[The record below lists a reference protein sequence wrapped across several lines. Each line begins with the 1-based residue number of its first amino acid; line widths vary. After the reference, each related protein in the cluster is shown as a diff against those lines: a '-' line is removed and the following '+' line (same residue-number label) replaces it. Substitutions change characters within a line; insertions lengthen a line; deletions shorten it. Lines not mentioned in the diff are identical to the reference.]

1 MSIPREVEELRTELL
16 SAGGGGGRGS
26 RGRSLLPNLGLA
38 TPPTKKDANKKK
50 RVTIA
55 VERYKVE
62 HFFYKQSTTF
72 MYPSLFSKF
81 HVKSKLGIGCNFT
94 YTVEGR
100 LQMWAV
106 R

>member
-1 MSIPREVEELRTELL
+1 LPNIISVPREVEELRTELL

-55 VERYKVE
+55 VERYKVG
-62 HFFYKQSTTF
+62 HFFYKH
-72 MYPSLFSKF
+72 SKTPHLYF
-81 HVKSKLGIGCNFT
+81 RS
-94 YTVEGR
+94 
-100 LQMWAV
+100 
-106 R
+106 